1 MIDLDY
7 VLPCDV
13 KLAPATTIT
22 KGCTLRTLLAALK
35 VRESPD
41 WDRLAEEDAEW
52 AARYRK
58 AIYDLNRLNDKGL
71 PTAEDVRG
79 ILAVPNGER

>member
-13 KLAPATTIT
+13 HLKPATTIT
-22 KGCTLRTLLAALK
+22 KGCTIRTLLAALK

-41 WDRLAEEDAEW
+41 WDRLADEDSEVGVVIVE
-52 AARYRK
+52 RK
-58 AIYDLNRLNDKGL
+58 
-71 PTAEDVRG
+71 RG
-79 ILAVPNGER
+79 ELS